1 MFGKMVENIKAIIL
15 MTKNM
20 AMENI
25 HGLMER
31 YLVDNGSKVN
41 VKGKVNYLTKMV
53 NVSKDFGKMIKDYSG
68 LEKNLKKTLIFRM
81 K

>member
-1 MFGKMVENIKAIIL
+1 MIKS
-15 MTKNM
+15 M

-41 VKGKVNYLTKMV
+41 VKAKENYLTKMV
-53 NVSKDFGKMIKDYSG
+53 NLSKDFGKMTKDYSG
-68 LEKNLKKTLIFRM
+68 LEKNLKKTPIFRM